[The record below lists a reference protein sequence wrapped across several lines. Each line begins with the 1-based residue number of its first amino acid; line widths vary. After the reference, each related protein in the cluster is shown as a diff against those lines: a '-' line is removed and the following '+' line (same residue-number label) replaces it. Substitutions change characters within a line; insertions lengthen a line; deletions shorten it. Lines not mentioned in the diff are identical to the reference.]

1 MENQA
6 LRDEIQKAGV
16 SYRAIAKQAGL
27 SAEWVCKLM
36 AKPLSLSNRCRIIEA
51 LEEVRK
57 GQNHG

>member
-6 LRDEIQKAGV
+6 LRDEIKRSGAT
-16 SYRAIAKQAGL
+16 YRSIAKQAGL
-27 SAEWVCKLM
+27 SSEWLSKLM